1 MVKLLDPNC
10 KIDNI
15 DIPENQTRISHVLCQ
30 KAYSIL
36 KQENLDYLT
45 TELLKLSLS
54 NILNLANPRLQDLY
68 QSFIPKDE
76 MNNIN
81 RIRTQKKDELE
92 FDHSISKII
101 DEVLDIVKPYAITGN
116 TDNLYTILDELK
128 YKETNK
134 QSTRYQLLNV
144 VEIM

>member
-1 MVKLLDPNC
+1 MAKLLDPNC

-15 DIPENQTRISHVLCQ
+15 DIPENHTSISHVLCQ

-54 NILNLANPRLQDLY
+54 DILNLANPRLQDLY

-81 RIRTQKKDELE
+81 RIRTQK
-92 FDHSISKII
+92 
-101 DEVLDIVKPYAITGN
+101 
-116 TDNLYTILDELK
+116 
-128 YKETNK
+128 
-134 QSTRYQLLNV
+134 
-144 VEIM
+144 